1 MGRGGFVHA
10 DSNPRRACWRGARG
24 GADVRRRARSRSVR
38 SYLPEV
44 QEKETPQRQLQI
56 IWRDSMLVRRARMK
70 RI

>member
-1 MGRGGFVHA
+1 
-10 DSNPRRACWRGARG
+10 
-24 GADVRRRARSRSVR
+24 VR